1 MKKLFLLLILSLF
14 SIQGFAAGCPDGSE
28 PVKSISADGTYFV
41 YNCGTT
47 NSNPNAGTVKVA
59 IKPFSGDWMN
69 HSIYPATIKER
80 LSQKYR
86 WLAGTVY
93 GDMDNDGIDDLV
105 VLANPKNNKNKI
117 AGGERPDITAH
128 EVCDITVE
136 EFNCYDKRNNIEIYS
151 LQDDISYKYW
161 DGNKQKFKKEIGL
174 GATNIS
180 ERIANNNPID
190 MNLQGPNAIKLADF
204 NGDGVLDIFISD
216 AGTNIWDGNKNKQN
230 LKNDLY
236 YLSQPN
242 GAWLESTV
250 THVTGH
256 NVKKGKGLANYSHQA
271 TVGDIDGDGDIDIVV
286 PSNRW
291 VGHNGEILCY
301 VNQGDGH
308 MVVRRCGNQ
317 WGFEVELGDIDN
329 DGDLDIVTGGSLH
342 NSMAHW
348 GFYNPDP
355 QRSYHG
361 ILLNDGTG
369 NFYERGFEFPEH
381 KNSNGFWYSNV
392 PNIAVADLDGDGDL
406 DVISGLVGVHYQ
418 GAAMVIE
425 ENIGNGQFRTALVD
439 EWCKGPPSKEEWPK
453 WEGGEYG
460 CFQIGLQFGDFNED
474 GFIDIVVDGTTMP
487 GQPKYT
493 DRKRL
498 GDGTVFLSTGKFTY
512 DTILSEDRDSPFAN
526 VGDCSYLSRCTQGDY
541 KEQLVTEQSVE
552 DEIAAFEAELEAEL
566 GE

>member
-1 MKKLFLLLILSLF
+1 MCILTITRGIEMNKIFTLF
-14 SIQGFAAGCPDGSE
+14 SLAVLMLGCTGVSQAKGCPDGSE
-28 PVKSISADGTYFV
+28 PVKSISADGTFFV
-41 YNCGTT
+41 YNCGGSATID
-47 NSNPNAGTVKVA
+47 NSNVGKVEVA
-59 IKPFSGDWMN
+59 MKPFSGDWMN
-69 HSIYPATIKER
+69 HSIYPATVKGR
-80 LSQKYR
+80 LQQKYR
-86 WLAGTVY
+86 WLAGVVY
-93 GDMDNDGIDDLV
+93 GDMDNDGIDDFV
-105 VLANPKNNKNKI
+105 VLATPKKGKKLQGYE
-117 AGGERPDITAH
+117 APEITKH
-128 EVCDITVE
+128 EVCDITANE
-136 EFNCYDKRNNIEIYS
+136 YDCYDKRNNIEIYS
-151 LQDDISYKYW
+151 FQDEVSYKYW
-161 DGNKQKFKKEIGL
+161 DGNKQKFIKAIGL

-190 MNLQGPNAIKLADF
+190 MNLQSPNAIKLADF
-204 NGDGVLDIFISD
+204 NGDGVLDIFASD
-216 AGTNIWDGNKNKQN
+216 SGTNTWDGNKNKAN

-256 NVKKGKGLANYSHQA
+256 GVKKGKGLANYTHNA
-271 TVGDIDGDGDIDIVV
+271 TVGDIDNDGDIDIVV
-286 PSNRW
+286 PSNKW

-342 NSMAHW
+342 NSMEAW
-348 GFYNPDP
+348 GWYNPDP

-392 PNIAVADLDGDGDL
+392 PNISVADLDGDGDL

-439 EWCKGPPSKEEWPK
+439 EWCKGPPSKEEWPN

-460 CFQIGLQFGDFNED
+460 CFQIGLLFGDFNED
-474 GFIDIVVDGTTMP
+474 GFIDIVVDGAVMD

-493 DRKRL
+493 PVKRL

-512 DTILSEDRDSPFAN
+512 DTILPEDADYPLAN
-526 VGDCSYLSRCTQGDY
+526 IGDCDYLSIC
-541 KEQLVTEQSVE
+541 K
-552 DEIAAFEAELEAEL
+552 
-566 GE
+566 

>member
-1 MKKLFLLLILSLF
+1 MCILTITRGIEMNKIFTLF
-14 SIQGFAAGCPDGSE
+14 SLAVLMLGCTGVSQAKGCPDGSE
-28 PVKSISADGTYFV
+28 PVKSISADGTFFV
-41 YNCGTT
+41 YNCGGSATID
-47 NSNPNAGTVKVA
+47 NSNVGKVEVA
-59 IKPFSGDWMN
+59 MKPFSGDWMN
-69 HSIYPATIKER
+69 HSIYPATVKGR
-80 LSQKYR
+80 LQQKYR

-105 VLANPKNNKNKI
+105 VLATPKKGKKI
-117 AGGERPDITAH
+117 QGYEAPEITKH
-128 EVCDITVE
+128 EVCDITANE
-136 EFNCYDKRNNIEIYS
+136 YDCYDKRNNIEIYS
-151 LQDDISYKYW
+151 FQDEVSYKYW
-161 DGNKQKFKKEIGL
+161 DGNKQKFIKAIGL
-174 GATNIS
+174 GAINLS
-180 ERIANNNPID
+180 SRIANNNPID
-190 MNLQGPNAIKLADF
+190 MNLQSPNAIKLADF
-204 NGDGVLDIFISD
+204 NGDGVLDIFASD
-216 AGTNIWDGNKNKQN
+216 SGTNTWDGNKNKAN

-256 NVKKGKGLANYSHQA
+256 GVKKGKGLANYTHNA
-271 TVGDIDGDGDIDIVV
+271 TVGDIDNDGDIDIVV
-286 PSNRW
+286 PSNKW

-342 NSMAHW
+342 NSMEAW
-348 GFYNPDP
+348 GWYNPDP

-392 PNIAVADLDGDGDL
+392 PNISVADLDGDGDL

-439 EWCKGPPSKEEWPK
+439 EWCKGPPSKEEWPN

-460 CFQIGLQFGDFNED
+460 CFQIGLLFGDFNED
-474 GFIDIVVDGTTMP
+474 GFIDIVVDGAVMD

-493 DRKRL
+493 PVKRL

-512 DTILSEDRDSPFAN
+512 DTILPEDADYPLAN
-526 VGDCSYLSRCTQGDY
+526 IGDCDYLSIC
-541 KEQLVTEQSVE
+541 K
-552 DEIAAFEAELEAEL
+552 
-566 GE
+566 

>member
-1 MKKLFLLLILSLF
+1 
-14 SIQGFAAGCPDGSE
+14 
-28 PVKSISADGTYFV
+28 
-41 YNCGTT
+41 
-47 NSNPNAGTVKVA
+47 
-59 IKPFSGDWMN
+59 
-69 HSIYPATIKER
+69 
-80 LSQKYR
+80 
-86 WLAGTVY
+86 
-93 GDMDNDGIDDLV
+93 
-105 VLANPKNNKNKI
+105 
-117 AGGERPDITAH
+117 
-128 EVCDITVE
+128 
-136 EFNCYDKRNNIEIYS
+136 
-151 LQDDISYKYW
+151 
-161 DGNKQKFKKEIGL
+161 
-174 GATNIS
+174 
-180 ERIANNNPID
+180 

-204 NGDGVLDIFISD
+204 NGDGVLDIFASD
-216 AGTNIWDGNKNKQN
+216 AGTNTWDGNKNKQKE
-230 LKNDLY
+230 KNDLY

-256 NVKKGKGLANYSHQA
+256 GVKKGRGLENYSHQA
-271 TVGDIDGDGDIDIVV
+271 TVGDIDNDGDIDIVV

-361 ILLNDGTG
+361 VLLNDGTG
-369 NFYERGFEFPEH
+369 NFYERGFEFPQH

-392 PNIAVADLDGDGDL
+392 PNISVADLDGDGDL
-406 DVISGLVGVHYQ
+406 DVISGLVGVLYQ

-453 WEGGEYG
+453 WEGGGYG
-460 CFQIGLQFGDFNED
+460 CFQIGLHFGDFNED
-474 GFIDIVVDGTTMP
+474 GFIDIVVDGSVLD

-493 DRKRL
+493 PIKRL
-498 GDGTVFLSTGKFTY
+498 SDGTVFLSTGKFTY
-512 DTILSEDRDSPFAN
+512 DTILPEDADYPLAN
-526 VGDCSYLSRCTQGDY
+526 VGDCSGLTKCIDN
-541 KEQLVTEQSVE
+541 
-552 DEIAAFEAELEAEL
+552 
-566 GE
+566 

>member
-1 MKKLFLLLILSLF
+1 MNKIFTLF
-14 SIQGFAAGCPDGSE
+14 SLAVLMLGCTGVSQAKGCPDGSE
-28 PVKSISADGTYFV
+28 PVKSISADGTFFV
-41 YNCGTT
+41 YNCGGSATID
-47 NSNPNAGTVKVA
+47 NSNVGKVEVA
-59 IKPFSGDWMN
+59 MKPFSGDWMN
-69 HSIYPATIKER
+69 HSIYPATVKGR
-80 LSQKYR
+80 LQQKYR

-105 VLANPKNNKNKI
+105 VLATPKKGKKI
-117 AGGERPDITAH
+117 QGYEAPEITKH
-128 EVCDITVE
+128 EVCDITANE
-136 EFNCYDKRNNIEIYS
+136 YDCYDKRNNIEIYS
-151 LQDDISYKYW
+151 FQDEVSYKYW
-161 DGNKQKFKKEIGL
+161 DGNKQKFIKAIGL
-174 GATNIS
+174 GAINLS
-180 ERIANNNPID
+180 SRIANNNPID
-190 MNLQGPNAIKLADF
+190 MNLQSPNAIKLADF
-204 NGDGVLDIFISD
+204 NGDGVLDIFASD
-216 AGTNIWDGNKNKQN
+216 SGTNTWDGNKNKAN

-256 NVKKGKGLANYSHQA
+256 GVKKGKGLANYTHNA
-271 TVGDIDGDGDIDIVV
+271 TVGDIDNDGDIDIVV
-286 PSNRW
+286 PSNKW

-342 NSMAHW
+342 NSMEAW
-348 GFYNPDP
+348 GWYNPDP

-392 PNIAVADLDGDGDL
+392 PNISVADLDGDGDL
-406 DVISGLVGVHYQ
+406 DVISGLVGVLYQ

-439 EWCKGPPSKEEWPK
+439 EWCKGPPSKEEWPN

-460 CFQIGLQFGDFNED
+460 CFQIGLLFGDFNED
-474 GFIDIVVDGTTMP
+474 GFIDIVVDGAVMD

-493 DRKRL
+493 PVKRL

-512 DTILSEDRDSPFAN
+512 DTILPEDADYPLAN
-526 VGDCSYLSRCTQGDY
+526 IGDCDYLSIC
-541 KEQLVTEQSVE
+541 K
-552 DEIAAFEAELEAEL
+552 
-566 GE
+566 

>member
-1 MKKLFLLLILSLF
+1 MCILTITRGIEMNKIFTLF
-14 SIQGFAAGCPDGSE
+14 SLAVLMLGCTGVSQAKGCPDGSE
-28 PVKSISADGTYFV
+28 PVKSISADGTFFV
-41 YNCGTT
+41 YNCGGSATID
-47 NSNPNAGTVKVA
+47 NSNVGKVEVA
-59 IKPFSGDWMN
+59 MKPFSGDWMN
-69 HSIYPATIKER
+69 HSIYPATVKGR
-80 LSQKYR
+80 LQQKYR

-105 VLANPKNNKNKI
+105 VLATPKKGKKI
-117 AGGERPDITAH
+117 QGYEAPEITKH
-128 EVCDITVE
+128 EVCDITANE
-136 EFNCYDKRNNIEIYS
+136 YDCYDKRNNIEIYS
-151 LQDDISYKYW
+151 LQGEVSFKYW
-161 DGNKQKFKKEIGL
+161 DSDKNRFKKVIGL
-174 GATNIS
+174 GAINLS
-180 ERIANNNPID
+180 SRIANNNPID
-190 MNLQGPNAIKLADF
+190 MNLQSPNAIKLADF
-204 NGDGVLDIFISD
+204 NGDGVLDIFASD
-216 AGTNIWDGNKNKQN
+216 SGTNTWDGNKNKAN

-256 NVKKGKGLANYSHQA
+256 GVKKGKGLANYTHNA
-271 TVGDIDGDGDIDIVV
+271 TVGDIDNDGDIDIVV
-286 PSNRW
+286 PSNKW

-342 NSMAHW
+342 NSMEAW
-348 GFYNPDP
+348 GWYNPDP

-392 PNIAVADLDGDGDL
+392 PNISVADLDGDGDL

-439 EWCKGPPSKEEWPK
+439 EWCKGPPSKEEWPN

-460 CFQIGLQFGDFNED
+460 CFQIGLLFGDFNED
-474 GFIDIVVDGTTMP
+474 GFIDIVVDGAVMD

-493 DRKRL
+493 PVKRL

-512 DTILSEDRDSPFAN
+512 DTILPEDADYPLAN
-526 VGDCSYLSRCTQGDY
+526 IGDCDYLSIC
-541 KEQLVTEQSVE
+541 K
-552 DEIAAFEAELEAEL
+552 
-566 GE
+566 

>member
-1 MKKLFLLLILSLF
+1 MCILTITRGIEMNKIFTLF
-14 SIQGFAAGCPDGSE
+14 SLAVLMLGCTGVSQAKGCPDGSE
-28 PVKSISADGTYFV
+28 PIKSISADGTYFV
-41 YNCGTT
+41 FNCGGSATID
-47 NSNPNAGTVKVA
+47 NSNVGKVEVA
-59 IKPFSGDWMN
+59 MKPFSGDWMN
-69 HSIYPATIKER
+69 HSIYPATVKGR
-80 LSQKYR
+80 LQQKYR

-105 VLANPKNNKNKI
+105 VLATPKKGKKI
-117 AGGERPDITAH
+117 QGYEAPEITKH
-128 EVCDITVE
+128 EVCDITANE
-136 EFNCYDKRNNIEIYS
+136 YDCYDKRNNIEIYS
-151 LQDDISYKYW
+151 FQDEVSYKYW
-161 DGNKQKFKKEIGL
+161 DGNKQKFIKAIGL
-174 GATNIS
+174 GAINLS
-180 ERIANNNPID
+180 SRIANNNPID
-190 MNLQGPNAIKLADF
+190 MNLQSPNAIKLADF
-204 NGDGVLDIFISD
+204 NGDGVLDIFASD
-216 AGTNIWDGNKNKQN
+216 SGTNTWDGNKNKAN

-256 NVKKGKGLANYSHQA
+256 GVKKGKGLANYTHNA
-271 TVGDIDGDGDIDIVV
+271 TVGDIDNDGDIDIVV
-286 PSNRW
+286 PSNKW

-342 NSMAHW
+342 NSMEAW
-348 GFYNPDP
+348 GWYNPDP

-392 PNIAVADLDGDGDL
+392 PNISVADLDGDGDL

-439 EWCKGPPSKEEWPK
+439 EWCKGPPSKEEWPN

-460 CFQIGLQFGDFNED
+460 CFQIGLLFGDFNED
-474 GFIDIVVDGTTMP
+474 GFIDIVVDGAVMD

-493 DRKRL
+493 PVKRL

-512 DTILSEDRDSPFAN
+512 DTILPEDADYPLAN
-526 VGDCSYLSRCTQGDY
+526 IGDCDYLSIC
-541 KEQLVTEQSVE
+541 K
-552 DEIAAFEAELEAEL
+552 
-566 GE
+566 

>member
-1 MKKLFLLLILSLF
+1 MCILTITRGIEMNKIFTLF
-14 SIQGFAAGCPDGSE
+14 SLAVLMLGCTGVSQAKGCPDGSE
-28 PVKSISADGTYFV
+28 PVKSISADGTFFV
-41 YNCGTT
+41 YNCGGSATID
-47 NSNPNAGTVKVA
+47 NSNVGKVDVA
-59 IKPFSGDWMN
+59 MKPFSGDWMN
-69 HSIYPATIKER
+69 HSIYPATVKGR
-80 LSQKYR
+80 LQQKYR

-105 VLANPKNNKNKI
+105 VLATPKKGKKI
-117 AGGERPDITAH
+117 QGYEAPEITKH
-128 EVCDITVE
+128 EVCDITANE
-136 EFNCYDKRNNIEIYS
+136 YDCYDKRNNIEIYS
-151 LQDDISYKYW
+151 FQDEVSYKYW
-161 DGNKQKFKKEIGL
+161 DGNKQKFIKAIGL
-174 GATNIS
+174 GAINLS
-180 ERIANNNPID
+180 SRIANNNPID
-190 MNLQGPNAIKLADF
+190 MNLQSPNAIKLADF
-204 NGDGVLDIFISD
+204 NGDGVLDIFASD
-216 AGTNIWDGNKNKQN
+216 SGTNTWDGNKNKAN

-256 NVKKGKGLANYSHQA
+256 GVKKGKGLANYTHNA
-271 TVGDIDGDGDIDIVV
+271 TVGDIDNDGDIDIVV
-286 PSNRW
+286 PSNKW

-342 NSMAHW
+342 NSMEAW
-348 GFYNPDP
+348 GWYNPDP

-392 PNIAVADLDGDGDL
+392 PNISVADLDGDGDL

-439 EWCKGPPSKEEWPK
+439 EWCKGPPSKEEWPN

-460 CFQIGLQFGDFNED
+460 CFQIGLLFGDFNED
-474 GFIDIVVDGTTMP
+474 GFIDIVVDGAVMD

-493 DRKRL
+493 PVKRL

-512 DTILSEDRDSPFAN
+512 DTILPEDADYPLAN
-526 VGDCSYLSRCTQGDY
+526 IGDCDYLSIC
-541 KEQLVTEQSVE
+541 K
-552 DEIAAFEAELEAEL
+552 
-566 GE
+566 

>member
-1 MKKLFLLLILSLF
+1 MKNIVSLLFLAVLML
-14 SIQGFAAGCPDGSE
+14 GCTGVTKAGGCPDGSE

-69 HSIYPATIKER
+69 HSIYPVTIKER
-80 LSQKYR
+80 LGQKYR
-86 WLAGTVY
+86 WLSATVY
-93 GDMDNDGIDDLV
+93 GDMNNDGIDDLV
-105 VLANPKNNKNKI
+105 VLATSKNNGNRI

-136 EFNCYDKRNNIEIYS
+136 NFDCYDERNNIEIYS
-151 LQDDISYKYW
+151 LQDDISFKYW
-161 DGNKQKFKKEIGL
+161 DGNKQKFKTEIGL

-190 MNLQGPNAIKLADF
+190 MSKQESNAIKLADF

-216 AGTNIWDGNKNKQN
+216 SGTNTWDGTKNKQKP
-230 LKNDLY
+230 KNDLY

-361 ILLNDGTG
+361 VLLNDGTG
-369 NFYERGFEFPEH
+369 NFYERGFEFPQH

-392 PNIAVADLDGDGDL
+392 PNISVADLDGDGDL
-406 DVISGLVGVHYQ
+406 DVISGLVGVNYQ

-439 EWCKGPPSKEEWPK
+439 EWCKGPPSKEVWPD

-460 CFQIGLQFGDFNED
+460 CFQIALQFGDFNED
-474 GFIDIVVDGTTMP
+474 GFIDIVVDGATMP

-493 DRKRL
+493 DVKRL

-526 VGDCSYLSRCTQGDY
+526 VGDCSYLTKCTQ
-541 KEQLVTEQSVE
+541 
-552 DEIAAFEAELEAEL
+552 
-566 GE
+566 